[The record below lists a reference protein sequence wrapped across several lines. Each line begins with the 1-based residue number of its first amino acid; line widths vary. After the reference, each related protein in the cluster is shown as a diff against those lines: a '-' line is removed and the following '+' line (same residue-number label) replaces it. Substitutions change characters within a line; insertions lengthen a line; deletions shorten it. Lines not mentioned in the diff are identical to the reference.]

1 MLLEK
6 ETIMNVTTGVLAA
19 AYALGREK
27 AEQAAVYSYDILIPE
42 SMSGVKT
49 TFPALAEMDLA
60 AEIIR
65 FDRERLANPP
75 DPYTFPE
82 TKGLPDLVREER
94 RGFLEGCGG
103 NELLMAYTYSWY
115 FYYSRRINTRYLPG
129 VPTKLNEG
137 CTAVFIPNSTEGGPL
152 YGRNW
157 DITLGPWAQSLMEP
171 PREAADG
178 ARKMWTKGVSCS
190 VFLDEEPQE
199 IFPLDPWQLLP
210 EECTEHVDDAVEF
223 LDRYRDFWGP
233 GNSILVDKNL
243 DSVALEK
250 ANCRLGVRKSDG
262 GASAVTALS
271 YLVPEM
277 KAFKEERDRKSVELR
292 GWTVEEAPDWYY
304 WRGADKRYERLL
316 ALTAEANRKGASLW
330 DMAAITTDHA
340 APYPERVCIAGEFR
354 HPMIPRGGEEWTGVS
369 HCEVLEGPNRRML
382 FFVVEDGKAC
392 YDTPPYLVPGK
403 GVAIRPEWTHGTRPL
418 PAVAVKP
425 RPLYHID
432 YPHLRVMM

>member
-1 MLLEK
+1 MK
-6 ETIMNVTTGVLAA
+6 ITTDTLAA

-27 AEQAAVYSYDILIPE
+27 AEQAIAFHYDQLIPE
-42 SMSGVKT
+42 SFSGTKA
-49 TFPALAEMDLA
+49 TFPALAETDLA
-60 AEIIR
+60 AEVLR
-65 FDRERLANPP
+65 LDRERLANPP
-75 DPYTFPE
+75 DLLKFPE
-82 TKGLPDLVREER
+82 TKGLPDLALEER
-94 RGFLEGCGG
+94 RGFLDGCGG
-103 NELLMAYTYSWY
+103 NELLMAYTYSWM
-115 FYYSRRINTRYLPG
+115 FYYTRRINTRCLPG
-129 VPTKLNEG
+129 VPARLGAE
-137 CTAVFIPNSTEGGPL
+137 CTAVYLPNSTEGGPL

-157 DITLGPWAQSLMEP
+157 DIPLTPWAQTLMEP

-190 VFLDEEPQE
+190 VFLDEEPAE

-210 EECTEHVDDAVEF
+210 VECTARVDDAVVF

-233 GNSILVDKNL
+233 NNSILVDTNL

-250 ANCRLGVRKSDG
+250 ANCRLGVRKMAG
-262 GASAVTALS
+262 GASAVTALAFMD
-271 YLVPEM
+271 PGM

-292 GWTVEEAPDWYY
+292 GWTIEEAPDWYY

-316 ALTAEANRKGASLW
+316 KLTEEANHKGASLW

-340 APYPERVCIAGEFR
+340 VPYPDRVCIAGEFR
-354 HPMIPRGGEEWTGVS
+354 HPLVPPGNEEWTGVS

-382 FFVVEDGKAC
+382 FFVAEDGKAC
-392 YDTPPYLVPGK
+392 YDNPPYLVPGK
-403 GVAIRPEWTHGTRPL
+403 GVTLKPEWQQGTRPL
-418 PAVAVKP
+418 PPVPNAP